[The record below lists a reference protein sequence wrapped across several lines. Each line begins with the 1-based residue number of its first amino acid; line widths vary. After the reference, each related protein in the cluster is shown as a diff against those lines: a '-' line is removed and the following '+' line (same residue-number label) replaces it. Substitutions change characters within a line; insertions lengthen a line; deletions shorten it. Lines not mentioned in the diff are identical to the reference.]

1 MRFAELAGIRHFRL
15 VEAPAPVISKESD
28 VLVRIKMVG
37 VCGSDVHYY
46 TDGRIGSQAISF
58 PFPIGHEAAG
68 IVAAIGSGVRRV
80 KPGDRIAIDPA
91 LSCGSCDQCLA
102 GRENTCRKLLFMGAP
117 GQLPGAL
124 CEAIVLHEN
133 HCFPVPDTMSFE
145 QATLAEPLAIGLYAV
160 ERSRLPSEARVGIIG
175 AGPIGLS
182 VLHVL
187 RSRGTAA
194 VYITDKIEERLAYA
208 RGLAPAWSGNPGCT
222 DILCEIASREP
233 LLLDAVYE
241 CSGTKEGIAEG
252 LQLLKPG
259 GTLLI
264 LGIPGVD
271 EVSFPIHELRRWEI
285 TILNIRRQAHCTRKA
300 IDLLAGGL
308 VNMDGMATHH
318 FPLAEVASAFEL
330 VSGYRDGVIKA
341 MITL

>member
-1 MRFAELAGIRHFRL
+1 MRFAELAGIRQFRL
-15 VEAPAPVISKESD
+15 AETPAPVISKESD

-37 VCGSDVHYY
+37 VCGSDIHYY
-46 TDGRIGSQAISF
+46 TAGRIGTQVISF

-68 IVAAIGSGVRRV
+68 TVTAVGSGVHCV
-80 KPGDRIAIDPA
+80 KPGDRIATDPA
-91 LSCGSCDQCLA
+91 LSCGTCDQCRA

-124 CEAIVLHEN
+124 CEAIVLHESQ
-133 HCFPVPDTMSFE
+133 CFPVPDTMSFE

-160 ERSRLPSEARVGIIG
+160 ERSRTPNDARVGIIG

-187 RSRGTAA
+187 RSRGTTA

-208 RGLAPAWSGNPGCT
+208 NGLEPAWSGNPDRM
-222 DILCEIASREP
+222 DILREIASREP
-233 LLLDAVYE
+233 LLLDAVFE
-241 CSGTKEGIAEG
+241 CSGTLEGIAQA

-264 LGIPGVD
+264 VGIPTED
-271 EVSFPIHELRRWEI
+271 EVTLPIHELRRKEI

-318 FPLAEVASAFEL
+318 FPLEEIASAFEL